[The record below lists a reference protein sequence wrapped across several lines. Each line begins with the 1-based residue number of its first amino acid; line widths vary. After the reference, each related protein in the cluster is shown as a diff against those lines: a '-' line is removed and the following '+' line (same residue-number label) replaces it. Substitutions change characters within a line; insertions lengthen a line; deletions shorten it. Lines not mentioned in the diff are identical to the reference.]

1 MLLLGG
7 QTVSQEYYLIDKN
20 VLPDIFSKVIEAK
33 RLLQTG
39 QCKTVNDAAKTVNI
53 SRSVFY
59 KYKDSVH
66 VFIEKDQQNIITII
80 LYLSDEVGALSR
92 VLNLI
97 SSAGASILTINQN
110 VPMIGIAP
118 VSISFITLN
127 MEVELE
133 QLLIQME
140 KLNGV
145 ISVKPVAKERG

>member
-1 MLLLGG
+1 MN
-7 QTVSQEYYLIDKN
+7 QKYYLIDKN
-20 VLPDIFSKVIEAK
+20 VLPEIFSKVIEAK

-39 QCKTVNDAAKTVNI
+39 CCRTVYDATKAVGI

-66 VFIEKDQQNIITII
+66 VFVEKDQQNIITII
-80 LYLSDEVGALSR
+80 LYLSDEVGAFSQ
-92 VLNLI
+92 VLTLI

-110 VPMIGIAP
+110 IPMNGIAP

-127 MEVELE
+127 MEMELE
-133 QLLIQME
+133 ELLQQME
-140 KLNGV
+140 KLSGV

>member
-1 MLLLGG
+1 MN
-7 QTVSQEYYLIDKN
+7 QEYYLIDKS
-20 VLPDIFSKVIEAK
+20 VLPEIFSKVIEAK

-39 QCKTVNDAAKTVNI
+39 QCKTVYDATKAVHI

-66 VFIEKDQQNIITII
+66 VFVEKDKQKIITII

-92 VLNLI
+92 VLTLI

-110 VPMIGIAP
+110 VPMNGIAP

-127 MEVELE
+127 METELE
-133 QLLIQME
+133 QLLQQME

>member
-1 MLLLGG
+1 MN
-7 QTVSQEYYLIDKN
+7 QEYYLIDKS
-20 VLPDIFSKVIEAK
+20 VLPEIFSKVIEAK

-39 QCKTVNDAAKTVNI
+39 KCKTVNDAAKTVNI

-66 VFIEKDQQNIITII
+66 VFVEKDKQNIITII
-80 LYLSDEVGALSR
+80 LYLSDEIGALSR
-92 VLNLI
+92 VLTLI
-97 SSAGASILTINQN
+97 SSVGANILTINQN
-110 VPMIGIAP
+110 VPMNGIAP

-127 MEVELE
+127 MNIELE
-133 QLLIQME
+133 QLLQQME